1 VLVEFALAVLLE
13 QAQLLILLLE
23 LLLLKQLLLFQQ
35 LELSLLQL
43 QLVLLL
49 MRQFQLCLLMLHD
62 FVQQC
67 RTSSGS
73 GTRGCRGKRLPQE
86 LVLQLQIRKAR

>member
-1 VLVEFALAVLLE
+1 LVEFALAVLLE
-13 QAQLLILLLE
+13 QPQLLIFLLE
-23 LLLLKQLLLFQQ
+23 LLLLEDLLLFQQ

-43 QLVLLL
+43 QLVLLM
-49 MRQFQLCLLMLHD
+49 MRQLQLCLLMLHD

-67 RTSSGS
+67 RTGSGS
-73 GTRGCRGKRLPQE
+73 GTNGRRGKRLPQE